1 MAPSTS
7 PAADELLATARDL
20 APMLAEDA
28 LEAER
33 DRRPS
38 DRVISALRDSGLVSL
53 LVPPSLGG
61 AGADLDSMVEVGI
74 ALGRGDASMA
84 WVANFYIMH
93 NWLFCQFPPSFQQE
107 VFADGPNVLAPAMIA
122 PNGRAQPTDGGYLL
136 SGRWQWGTGV
146 MHADWVM
153 AGGLIVDAAGHVDAR
168 FFAVPIDEVTVD
180 DTWFTDGM
188 RATGSND
195 VVLDD
200 CIVPEGRTVSMN
212 ELSEGRGA
220 GATGH
225 PEPTFDTPLL
235 GALALAAAAP
245 AVGQAR
251 WAVERFEERMRE
263 RLRYLSRSSHADRAS
278 VQARLARAELMVDG
292 LERRIRATAAD
303 VIERRSSAGLPERAH
318 WAASLAYT
326 VHEAKDV
333 IRLLVD
339 ASGASAHFESE
350 PLQRALRDVTTMCCH
365 VVFDLDDRLEILGKL
380 RLGLDTPGA
389 MI

>member
-1 MAPSTS
+1 MPPPLPSSGTDPLAVARELAP
-7 PAADELLATARDL
+7 LLAD
-20 APMLAEDA
+20 DA
-28 LEAER
+28 AAAER
-33 DRRPS
+33 ERRPS
-38 DRVISALRDSGLVSL
+38 DRVIAALRDSGLISL
-53 LVPPSLGG
+53 LVPSSLGG
-61 AGADLDSMVEVGI
+61 SGADLDAMVEVGI
-74 ALGRGDASMA
+74 ALGRADASMA

-93 NWLFCQFPPSFQQE
+93 TWLFCQFPSSFQAE
-107 VFADGPNVLAPAMIA
+107 LFAEGPCVLAPAMIA
-122 PNGRAQPTDGGYLL
+122 PNGRAEPVDGGYRLD
-136 SGRWQWGTGV
+136 GRWQWGTGV

-153 AGGLIVDAAGHVDAR
+153 AGGRVATEDGVDPR
-168 FFAVPIDEVTVD
+168 FFAVPADEVTVE

-195 VVLDD
+195 VVLRD
-200 CIVPEGRTVSMN
+200 CIVPEERTVSMN
-212 ELSEGRGA
+212 ELGEGRAA
-220 GATGH
+220 GATHH
-225 PEPTFDTPLL
+225 PEPSFDTPLL

-251 WAVERFEERMRE
+251 WAVERFEDRMRE
-263 RLRYLSRSSHADRAS
+263 RLRYLSRSSHAERSS
-278 VQARLARAELMVDG
+278 VQLRLGRAELMVDD

-303 VIERRSSAGLPERAH
+303 VIAHRSSAGLAERAH
-318 WAASLAYT
+318 WAASLAAT

-350 PLQRALRDVTTMCCH
+350 PLQRSLRDVTTMCCH

-380 RLGLDTPGA
+380 RLGLDAPGA

>member
-1 MAPSTS
+1 MSSPLPPTDLVAKAREMAP
-7 PAADELLATARDL
+7 LLADDAVQ
-20 APMLAEDA
+20 AE
-28 LEAER
+28 L

-38 DRVISALRDSGLVSL
+38 DRVIAALRESGLVSL
-53 LVPPSLGG
+53 LVPSSLGG
-61 AGADLDSMVEVGI
+61 SGADLDAMVEVGI

-93 NWLFCQFPPSFQQE
+93 SWLLCQFPASFQDE
-107 VFADGPNVLAPAMIA
+107 LFADGPVVLAPAMIA
-122 PNGRAQPTDGGYLL
+122 PNGRAEPADGGYRLD
-136 SGRWQWGTGV
+136 GRWQWGTGV

-153 AGGLIVDAAGHVDAR
+153 AGGLIATEDGVEAR
-168 FFAVPIDEVTVD
+168 FFAVPAEEVTVD

-195 VVLDD
+195 VVLQD
-200 CIVPEGRTVSMN
+200 CFVPEERTVSMT
-212 ELSEGRGA
+212 ELSEGRAAGA
-220 GATGH
+220 GHH
-225 PEPTFDTPLL
+225 PEKSFDTPLL

-251 WAVERFEERMRE
+251 WAVDRFQERMRE
-263 RLRYLSRSSHADRAS
+263 RLRYLSRSSHAERSS
-278 VQARLARAELMVDG
+278 VQIRLGRAEVMVDD

-303 VIERRSSAGLPERAH
+303 VVAHRSSAGLAERAH
-318 WAASLAYT
+318 WAASLAAT

-339 ASGASAHFESE
+339 ASGASAHFDSE
-350 PLQRALRDVTTMCCH
+350 PLQRSLRDVTTMCCH

-380 RLGLDTPGA
+380 RLGLDAPGA

>member
-1 MAPSTS
+1 MAPTAS
-7 PAADELLATARDL
+7 PTAAELIAAAHDL

-33 DRRPS
+33 TRQPS
-38 DRVISALRDSGLVSL
+38 DRVIDALRDSGLVSL
-53 LVPPSLGG
+53 LVPPTLGG
-61 AGADLDSMVEVGI
+61 TGADLDAMVEVGI

-93 NWLFCQFPPSFQQE
+93 NWLFCQFPQSFQEQ
-107 VFADGPNVLAPAMIA
+107 VFADGPDVLAPAMIA
-122 PNGRAQPTDGGYLL
+122 PNGRAEPVDGGYRLD
-136 SGRWQWGTGV
+136 GRWQWGTGV

-153 AGGLIVDAAGHVDAR
+153 AGGVIVDDEGEKDAR
-168 FFAVPIDEVTVD
+168 FFAVPIDEVTVE

-195 VVLDD
+195 VVLEGSV
-200 CIVPEGRTVSMN
+200 VPGERTVSMTQ
-212 ELSEGRGA
+212 LSEGRGT
-220 GATGH
+220 GAADH
-225 PEPTFDTPLL
+225 PQPSFDTPLL

-263 RLRYLSRSSHADRAS
+263 RLRYLSRSSHADRGS
-278 VQARLARAELMVDG
+278 VQARLARAELMVDS

-303 VIERRSSAGLPERAH
+303 VIEHRASAGLPERAH
-318 WAASLAYT
+318 WAASLAAT

-350 PLQRALRDVTTMCCH
+350 PLQRALRDVTTLCCH
-365 VVFDLDDRLEILGKL
+365 VVFDLDDRLQILGKL
-380 RLGLDTPGA
+380 RLGLDAPGA